1 MPNETVWAKRAR
13 KVRAA
18 KAAQRAETTAP
29 GADAQSVGDKA
40 PERDIPIPLPPVL
53 DLAAAAPLAR
63 VLLERRSKPTVVDA
77 GGVQRPGAASLQ
89 VLLAAIRTWEGDSVP
104 LTFINCGPLFIE
116 HLRFLGVEPDAFV
129 KGAQL

>member
-18 KAAQRAETTAP
+18 QATQRAETAVRE
-29 GADAQSVGDKA
+29 AAAQSVGDAA
-40 PERDIPIPLPPVL
+40 PETDIPLSLPAVL

-63 VLLERRSKPTVVDA
+63 ALLERRGKPTVVDA
-77 GGVQRPGAASLQ
+77 VGIQRPGAASLQ
-89 VLLAAIRTWEGDSVP
+89 VLLAAVRTWEGDSVP

-116 HLRFLGVEPDAFV
+116 HLRFLGVVPDAFL
-129 KGAQL
+129 KGAQS

>member
-18 KAAQRAETTAP
+18 KAAQRAETAVRKAAAET
-29 GADAQSVGDKA
+29 VGDA
-40 PERDIPIPLPPVL
+40 AQETDIPLPLPAVL

-63 VLLERRSKPTVVDA
+63 ALLERRGKPTVVDA
-77 GGVQRPGAASLQ
+77 VGIQRPGAASLQ
-89 VLLAAIRTWEGDSVP
+89 VLLAAIGAWEGDGVP

-116 HLRFLGVEPDAFV
+116 HLRFLGVEPGAFL
-129 KGAQL
+129 KGAQS